1 MNLRTQTEENQVE
14 SLSKS
19 KASGVMSAA
28 AVKRAEE
35 KKKIQAALS
44 GNKGITDTTSINQK
58 DPISMLKTPAA
69 TNMVPSNKS
78 GDSKS
83 SSASSETSASSVA
96 SSMKGTASSLRAQAK
111 TKAYA
116 DARKARLEE
125 IRGKVGYLISALS
138 FQNNVNPQVF
148 LSFSKPPIFIFLHVR
163 ANPLPLPKYL
173 QLIRLLDSQG
183 GILWSLEVIWL
194 PKLRTSQ
201 GLYITFSL
209 RQIQTLPRKS
219 ENFLQSK

>member
-1 MNLRTQTEENQVE
+1 MNLRTQTEEKQDE
-14 SLSKS
+14 SFSKS
-19 KASGVMSAA
+19 KRGLESVNKASGIMSTA

-44 GNKGITDTTSINQK
+44 GNKGITDTTSVIKQK

-69 TNMVPSNKS
+69 TNMVPSKAS

-96 SSMKGTASSLRAQAK
+96 SSMKGTASSVRAQAK

-125 IRGKVGYLISALS
+125 IRGKVGYLIITSS
-138 FQNNVNPQVF
+138 FQKQIGHPQPFPHF
-148 LSFSKPPIFIFLHVR
+148 LNLLSSCFLMSEQTRCPCPSTFNQSDDWTVR
-163 ANPLPLPKYL
+163 K
-173 QLIRLLDSQG
+173 
-183 GILWSLEVIWL
+183 
-194 PKLRTSQ
+194 K
-201 GLYITFSL
+201 
-209 RQIQTLPRKS
+209 
-219 ENFLQSK
+219 